1 MIQFYKGFNMAY
13 NSLSVQ
19 GDNLTYDVRV
29 ENGQLVRAY
38 DSEAVRENVRQR
50 LLTVYQ
56 EWFLDLTEGLPWF
69 TELTGRN
76 VSLDRIKSA
85 VARTIAST
93 KYVEELI
100 SIDVSYD
107 KTIRKLLIQFEY
119 RDSFNQLIREE
130 L

>member
-1 MIQFYKGFNMAY
+1 MIQFYKGFKMAY

-19 GDNLTYDVRV
+19 GDNLAYDIRV

>member
-1 MIQFYKGFNMAY
+1 MAY

-19 GDNLTYDVRV
+19 GDNLAYDIRV